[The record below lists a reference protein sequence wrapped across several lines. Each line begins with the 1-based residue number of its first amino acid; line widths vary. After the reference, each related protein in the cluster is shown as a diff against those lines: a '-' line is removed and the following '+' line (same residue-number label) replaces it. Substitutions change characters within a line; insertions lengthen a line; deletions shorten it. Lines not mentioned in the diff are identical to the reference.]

1 MAKKPG
7 NFLIK
12 LAVLIAVAAAVFLA
26 LDSWRK
32 RAATAPDT
40 QTAAPADTG
49 TPAPALSRAEAERI
63 GTEIGT
69 RIGTE
74 IGTQIGRE
82 VALQMLD
89 ERKAQLAAMKK
100 PASAAPTK
108 SAPATVPAAS
118 APAGTATTDTQPE
131 PEPSTAAAEAV
142 APTPRETRTQ
152 GTIPGSPVAQPAAGR
167 DPWWIKSNSG
177 EADALVLTYAGHF
190 KSSDGSQSGIALMF
204 SGRFDSQTDF
214 GSYISVS
221 DSPATS
227 QWRLGVNRGLIYLP
241 GVPGGSHTVTVKA
254 GLKDADGKTLK
265 TEVSGPV
272 DVP

>member
-7 NFLIK
+7 NLLIK
-12 LAVLIAVAAAVFLA
+12 LAVLIAVAAAVFFA

-32 RAATAPDT
+32 QAAVPP
-40 QTAAPADTG
+40 AAETTPAES
-49 TPAPALSRAEAERI
+49 PAAPALSREEAERI

-82 VALQMLD
+82 VAAQMLA
-89 ERKAQLAAMKK
+89 ERKAQLEAMKKK
-100 PASAAPTK
+100 PASAPPPTA
-108 SAPATVPAAS
+108 APAAEPVAAAS
-118 APAGTATTDTQPE
+118 VE
-131 PEPSTAAAEAV
+131 TAAAEPE
-142 APTPRETRTQ
+142 PTPAPSAPKPARREARTQ

-167 DPWWIKSNSG
+167 DPWWIKSSSSD
-177 EADALVLTYAGHF
+177 ADALVLTYAGHF

-204 SGRFDSQTDF
+204 SGRFDNQTDF
-214 GSYISVS
+214 SAISISGGTV
-221 DSPATS
+221 PGN
-227 QWRLGVNRGLIYLP
+227 WRLGVNRGLIYLP
-241 GVPGGSHTVTVKA
+241 GVPSGSYTVTVKS
-254 GLKDADGKTLK
+254 GFRDADGKTLK

>member
-7 NFLIK
+7 NLLIK
-12 LAVLIAVAAAVFLA
+12 LAVLIAVAAAVFFA

-32 RAATAPDT
+32 QAVKAPDAET
-40 QTAAPADTG
+40 APADAAA
-49 TPAPALSRAEAERI
+49 PAPALSREEAERI

-82 VALQMLD
+82 VAMQMLA
-89 ERKAQLAAMKK
+89 ERKTQLEAMKK
-100 PASAAPTK
+100 PASAAPK
-108 SAPATVPAAS
+108 PAPAAEPAPSPPVETVAAE
-118 APAGTATTDTQPE
+118 AQPE
-131 PEPSTAAAEAV
+131 PAPAATETARPAR
-142 APTPRETRTQ
+142 RETHTQ

-204 SGRFDSQTDF
+204 SGRFDNQTDF
-214 GSYISVS
+214 SAISISGGV
-221 DSPATS
+221 AEGA
-227 QWRLGVNRGLIYLP
+227 WRLGVNRGLIYLP
-241 GVPGGSHTVTVKA
+241 GVASGSYTVTVKS
-254 GLKDADGKTLK
+254 GFRDADGKTLK